1 MGVATPS
8 PTRHMDPDLDSGLAT
23 CSDLPSCSEV
33 LCPVVV
39 KTEVPTL
46 KQHYYPEGGWG
57 WIVVAVSFAVHVLN
71 QGLHMS
77 SGVLLPIIVR
87 NYPHSTYGSSGIT
100 SHPYIYIY
108 TIIVMVG
115 PPKNAKKKKNVV
127 ALLVIQF

>member
-1 MGVATPS
+1 
-8 PTRHMDPDLDSGLAT
+8 MDPDLDSGLAT

-57 WIVVAVSFAVHVLN
+57 WIIVAVSFAVHVLN

-77 SGVLLPIIVR
+77 SGVMLPIIVR
-87 NYPHSTYGSSGIT
+87 NFPHATYGSSGQRHLEKKTAIT
-100 SHPYIYIY
+100 NI
-108 TIIVMVG
+108 
-115 PPKNAKKKKNVV
+115 
-127 ALLVIQF
+127 ALRQ

>member
-1 MGVATPS
+1 MTGTT
-8 PTRHMDPDLDSGLAT
+8 TRTAKTAAHMDVELDSGLAT
-23 CSDLPSCSEV
+23 CSDLPSCSEA

-77 SGVLLPIIVR
+77 SGVLLPAIVR
-87 NYPHSTYGSSGIT
+87 NFPHATYGSSG
-100 SHPYIYIY
+100 SR
-108 TIIVMVG
+108 
-115 PPKNAKKKKNVV
+115 
-127 ALLVIQF
+127 